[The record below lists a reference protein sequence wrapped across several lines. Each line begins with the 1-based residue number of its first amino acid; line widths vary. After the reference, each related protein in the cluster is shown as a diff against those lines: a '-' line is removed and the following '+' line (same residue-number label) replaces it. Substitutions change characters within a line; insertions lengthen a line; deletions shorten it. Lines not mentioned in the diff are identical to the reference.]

1 MELCSIS
8 TSTAV
13 PNHRASF
20 PSSARVLGEHTAT
33 IPVSRTHATAEE
45 ARESRLVFTP
55 PTPEPPLPPLP
66 LLERSAC
73 FGAIGQPINPE
84 WKTYGAAV
92 VKGIRSTCLRCGQ
105 AGLRSP

>member
-55 PTPEPPLPPLP
+55 PTPEPPLP